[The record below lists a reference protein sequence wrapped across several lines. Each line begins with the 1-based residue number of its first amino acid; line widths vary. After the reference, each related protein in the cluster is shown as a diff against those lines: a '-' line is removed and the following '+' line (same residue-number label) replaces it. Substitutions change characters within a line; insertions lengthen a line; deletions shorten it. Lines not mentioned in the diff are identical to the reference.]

1 MPPKA
6 GTYVHEAGCMII
18 SYSLLNMY
26 VKKMLFLGKKNLKKQ
41 HVNKMK
47 KKMPALKTG
56 YFSLDVLYGC
66 LELQN
71 DNNNNKT

>member
-1 MPPKA
+1 
-6 GTYVHEAGCMII
+6 
-18 SYSLLNMY
+18 
-26 VKKMLFLGKKNLKKQ
+26 
-41 HVNKMK
+41 MK